1 MSRRK
6 QEKGHHPQITQITRI
21 RKWYGTKGH
30 IRSLVISR
38 RERAESNMPKLR
50 EIDINYDQI
59 RDLVYQLAFE
69 KKMALIKEIVKDRRY
84 QEDFYRFTG
93 SLAKKYDIPDMNESE
108 LDAFLHE

>member
-1 MSRRK
+1 
-6 QEKGHHPQITQITRI
+6 
-21 RKWYGTKGH
+21 
-30 IRSLVISR
+30 
-38 RERAESNMPKLR
+38 MPKLR

-84 QEDFYRFTG
+84 QEDFYRFTE
-93 SLAKKYDIPDMNESE
+93 SLAKKYAIPNMNESE